1 MVVAGYDVRRAASNK
16 TEPGQ
21 TGDVV
26 SLDDARRLLGVSPDA
41 GVEDVR
47 AARRRLAKRCHP
59 DVAGGD
65 TETMRQLNEAAS
77 IVLHE
82 LGVVSED
89 TESPIDAAA
98 RRRWPAPRRPP
109 TGARVDHDVA
119 SFVIEALPAVAFEA
133 LLVVT
138 SWIGEV
144 VVDEPPYQLDVLL
157 LDPLRCWCRLDLVPD
172 AGASTVSLTIAAL
185 PDEALPDIDDVRD
198 LWVASLNR
206 LGR

>member
-82 LGVVSED
+82 LGVVTED

>member
-144 VVDEPPYQLDVLL
+144 VVDDPPYQLDVLL

>member
-1 MVVAGYDVRRAASNK
+1 MLRRGYDVPPSPSNDQQR
-16 TEPGQ
+16 Q
-21 TGDVV
+21 TVRV
-26 SLDDARRLLGVSPDA
+26 ISHADAWNLLGLPSDA
-41 GVEDVR
+41 SAADVH
-47 AARRRLAKRCHP
+47 AARRRLAKRTHP
-59 DVAGGD
+59 DVDGGD
-65 TETMRQLNEAAS
+65 TEAMRRLNEAVRIA
-77 IVLHE
+77 LTE
-82 LGVVSED
+82 LGLNTQD
-89 TESPIDAAA
+89 SPPS
-98 RRRWPAPRRPP
+98 PAPSRARRPP
-109 TGARVDHDVA
+109 SPGGTDHDVC

-198 LWVASLNR
+198 LWVAALNH